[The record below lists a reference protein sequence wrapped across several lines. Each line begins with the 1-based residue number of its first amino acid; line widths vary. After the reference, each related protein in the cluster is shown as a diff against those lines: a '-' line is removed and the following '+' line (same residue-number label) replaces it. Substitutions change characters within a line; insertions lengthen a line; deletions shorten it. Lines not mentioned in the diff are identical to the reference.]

1 MSRTG
6 TLCDRTTSTV
16 GIILLCDR
24 VNDRQI
30 TMLIQL
36 FSSFRNTQVLRHRN
50 KCTKVYIYH
59 RIKAIALFPIAVKLP
74 KESTSSLSAK
84 EKVVKAVLM
93 TAAGNPEVLQV
104 QEIPNPGIPPGE
116 TELLVRL
123 MAAGVN
129 PIDTKLRKRGTFYP
143 DNMPA
148 ILGCDGAGVVEAVGA
163 AVQRFRVGDEV
174 YFCNGGLGAHQGN
187 YAEFTVV
194 DERFVARKPAS
205 VSFAEAAAAPLVLIT
220 AWEALY
226 ERGRLE
232 PGEKVLIHA
241 GAGGVGHVAIQLA
254 KLKGADVC
262 TTVSSQE
269 KANFVKQLGADEV
282 IFYKQTDFVQA
293 ALDWTGGEGV
303 DLAFDTVGGETFHK
317 TFPAVRVYGDIV
329 TILEPDANTVW
340 KTARNRNLR
349 IGLELML
356 TPMVQKMVSAQQH
369 HAEIL
374 EQSAT
379 WIDEG
384 KLKIHVSQK
393 FSLAEAA
400 KAHQLLETGSV
411 TGKIVLLIN
420 DE

>member
-1 MSRTG
+1 M
-6 TLCDRTTSTV
+6 
-16 GIILLCDR
+16 
-24 VNDRQI
+24 
-30 TMLIQL
+30 
-36 FSSFRNTQVLRHRN
+36 
-50 KCTKVYIYH
+50 
-59 RIKAIALFPIAVKLP
+59 
-74 KESTSSLSAK
+74 
-84 EKVVKAVLM
+84 KAVLM
-93 TAAGNPEVLQV
+93 TAAGSPDVLQIQQV
-104 QEIPNPGIPPGE
+104 TNPAVPVGD

-123 MAAGVN
+123 VAAGIN
-129 PIDTKLRKRGTFYP
+129 PIDTKLRQRGTFYP
-143 DNMPA
+143 EQMPA

-163 AVQRFRVGDEV
+163 GVQRFRPGDAI
-174 YFCNGGLGAHQGN
+174 YFCYGGLGAHQGN
-187 YAEFTVV
+187 YAEYTIV
-194 DERFVARKPAS
+194 DERFVAHKPAS

-232 PGEKVLIHA
+232 PKENVLIHA

-254 KLKGADVC
+254 KLKGANVA

-269 KANFVKQLGADEV
+269 KANFVRQLGADEI
-282 IFYKQTDFVQA
+282 IFYQQTDFVQA

-303 DLAFDTVGGETFHK
+303 DLAFDTIGGETFHK

-340 KTARNRNLR
+340 KAARMRNLR

-356 TPMVQKMVSAQQH
+356 TPMLQGMVEGLQH

-374 EQSAT
+374 QQCAT

-384 KLKIHVSQK
+384 KLKIHVSHK
-393 FSLAEAA
+393 FPLAEAA
-400 KAHQLLETGSV
+400 KAHQLLESGSI
-411 TGKIVLLIN
+411 TGKIVLLIG